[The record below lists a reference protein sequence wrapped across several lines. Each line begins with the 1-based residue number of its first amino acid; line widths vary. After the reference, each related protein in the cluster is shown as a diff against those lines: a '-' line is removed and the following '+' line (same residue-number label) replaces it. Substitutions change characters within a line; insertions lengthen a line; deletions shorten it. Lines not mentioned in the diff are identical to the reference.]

1 MSECV
6 CVCVSETSEC
16 VCVSDSRA
24 SVCVSFVTIMYI
36 NVLCFYLNVNE
47 YMSNKSGIFKYGV
60 GTE

>member
-1 MSECV
+1 MCV
-6 CVCVSETSEC
+6 CVCVI
-16 VCVSDSRA
+16 
-24 SVCVSFVTIMYI
+24 FVTIMYI